1 MILFVTNIED
11 LKENREEIIESII
24 TEIDGNK
31 TLVSK
36 VMNQIVSIVTSKNY
50 IEMDID
56 IYETI
61 EMAVIDVQRNVEVID
76 NHEMHLNSA
85 KNNLPISI
93 LNKLIE
99 LNFPQ

>member
-1 MILFVTNIED
+1 MIPFVTNIED

-31 TLVSK
+31 SLVSK